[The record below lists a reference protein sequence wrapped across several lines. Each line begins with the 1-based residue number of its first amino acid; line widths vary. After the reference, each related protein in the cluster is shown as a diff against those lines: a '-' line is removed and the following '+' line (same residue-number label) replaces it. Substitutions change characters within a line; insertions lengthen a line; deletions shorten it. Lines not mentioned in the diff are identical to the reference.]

1 MLSNILV
8 IIYINYVESQYSS
21 YYNVIMNKDTI
32 QKLGL
37 KIRVERQKKRI
48 SQEKLAELA
57 DLNRNFIGMI
67 ERGET
72 NVTVKNLENIA
83 NALKLDIKE
92 LFNFII

>member
-1 MLSNILV
+1 
-8 IIYINYVESQYSS
+8 
-21 YYNVIMNKDTI
+21 MNKDTV

-37 KIRVERQKKRI
+37 KIRIERQKQKI

-57 DLNRNFIGMI
+57 NLNRNFVGMI

-83 NALKLDIKE
+83 NALNIPIQE
-92 LFNFII
+92 FFNFVI

>member
-1 MLSNILV
+1 
-8 IIYINYVESQYSS
+8 
-21 YYNVIMNKDTI
+21 MNKDTI
-32 QKLGL
+32 LKFGL
-37 KIRVERQKKRI
+37 KVRVERQKKKF

-57 DLNRNFIGMI
+57 DLNRNFVGMI

-72 NVTVKNLENIA
+72 NVTLKNIEAIA

>member
-1 MLSNILV
+1 
-8 IIYINYVESQYSS
+8 
-21 YYNVIMNKDTI
+21 MNKDTV

-37 KIRVERQKKRI
+37 KIRIERQKQKI

-57 DLNRNFIGMI
+57 NLNRNFVGMI

-83 NALKLDIKE
+83 NALNIPIQE
-92 LFNFII
+92 LFIFVI

>member
-1 MLSNILV
+1 MDC
-8 IIYINYVESQYSS
+8 QYNS
-21 YYNVIMNKDTI
+21 YYNVVMNEQTI

-83 NALKLDIKE
+83 NALELDIKE

>member
-1 MLSNILV
+1 
-8 IIYINYVESQYSS
+8 
-21 YYNVIMNKDTI
+21 MNEQTI

-37 KIRVERQKKRI
+37 KIRVERQKKKI

-83 NALKLDIKE
+83 NALELDIKE